1 MMLKD
6 NEIQLQ
12 CVQLSRTI
20 NSRKLIG
27 ASGATFEVDTTNE
40 KFEDDSP
47 CCDKE
52 ALFVV
57 T

>member
-27 ASGATFEVDTTNE
+27 ASGATFEIDTTNE
-40 KFEDDSP
+40 
-47 CCDKE
+47 
-52 ALFVV
+52 
-57 T
+57 

>member
-1 MMLKD
+1 MFRYN

-12 CVQLSRTI
+12 YVQLSRTI

-27 ASGATFEVDTTNE
+27 ASGATFDVDTTE

-47 CCDKE
+47 LCCDKE
-52 ALFVV
+52 ALVV